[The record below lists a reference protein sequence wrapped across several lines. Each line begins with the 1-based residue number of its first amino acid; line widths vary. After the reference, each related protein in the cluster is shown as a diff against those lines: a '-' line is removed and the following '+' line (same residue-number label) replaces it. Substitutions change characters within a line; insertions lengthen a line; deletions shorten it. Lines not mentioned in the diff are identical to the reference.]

1 MNVNEV
7 SDAQNTALYYYERN
21 EPPKFVFV
29 KPRRQPPAEAKQITV
44 IGEPVHTLSSS
55 SASSLTPPSPPVT
68 NIPSAPPLPSWAR
81 PSPSAALKTKGGF
94 KRLNIPKKKKED
106 EKPKKKA
113 VGMGD
118 LMSELRDKIGGGKMK
133 MKKVETIVGKL
144 HHKKG
149 GGGSKKGFTDIMD
162 ELSHTLAKLRGEI
175 LDDSPAKS
183 PPQNGTVGESERQGK
198 NIDDEAIGSEK
209 DILTIQPGDD
219 DESKRRKSF
228 TLGVQRLLL
237 GDTNDA
243 EERKNSVTSATGDEE
258 IPHVKTSEHKFS
270 KYETMSKNQLP
281 DGAIR
286 QRMSLDGLSQVEQ
299 ESFFDKSYLNDQDQS
314 VSPVLGQE
322 TLPKKSVT
330 PSTPTVVNSSS
341 RYEKYEKMYRMLPE
355 GAVRQKMSMDGFE
368 DEEIDGF
375 FKNGGVAPN
384 VATFVPLSFDVD
396 DSSKYEKYEKMYRML
411 PEGAVR
417 QKMSMDGFK
426 DEEIDGFFKNG
437 GVAPSAAPVVAAAH
451 SSITPV
457 TSVPYEPPPLP
468 RPDEIDFTVIIA
480 APLQNL
486 RVTPLP
492 CGFYVVKQDS
502 SRIDRFGY
510 MLAGNVVTY
519 RNILHI
525 ALQDFEAKYGSS
537 PVEISQGS
545 NNCGDKFHTAEP
557 KTLNE
562 LHKPFFYDGIFS
574 LAHLLMCSIVSYPS
588 SLCFVLYGF
597 ISFCHRSYIS
607 SSSTN
612 RDH

>member
-355 GAVRQKMSMDGFE
+355 GAVRQKMSMDGF
-368 DEEIDGF
+368 
-375 FKNGGVAPN
+375 
-384 VATFVPLSFDVD
+384 
-396 DSSKYEKYEKMYRML
+396 
-411 PEGAVR
+411 
-417 QKMSMDGFK
+417 K